1 MSQGPVWDFLIL
13 HRRLIQVIFN
23 SNSCYCSYGYIV
35 TCFRWHKHFYNVCVA
50 DEGVGFNAMSF
61 IGSVTGLNILLTDFL
76 SPKLSFVSLWYFSSY
91 LLSVF
96 GFEELYIITHCIQ
109 LVLFFFSLPLFFQ
122 LCNIPSLPLVS
133 VPFQGSTFILGDA
146 LFMPLGGN
154 TLTLFIHAHSLRH
167 VAVCLLHQS
176 STTLIF
182 SHPHISTFCYISF

>member
-35 TCFRWHKHFYNVCVA
+35 TCCRWHKHFYNVCVA

-109 LVLFFFSLPLFFQ
+109 LVLFFSPSPSFFNSVTSLHCLWFQ
-122 LCNIPSLPLVS
+122 FPSRAPPSYWERLCSCLS
-133 VPFQGSTFILGDA
+133 VGILW
-146 LFMPLGGN
+146 
-154 TLTLFIHAHSLRH
+154 HSLYTPTH
-167 VAVCLLHQS
+167 S
-176 STTLIF
+176 DM
-182 SHPHISTFCYISF
+182 